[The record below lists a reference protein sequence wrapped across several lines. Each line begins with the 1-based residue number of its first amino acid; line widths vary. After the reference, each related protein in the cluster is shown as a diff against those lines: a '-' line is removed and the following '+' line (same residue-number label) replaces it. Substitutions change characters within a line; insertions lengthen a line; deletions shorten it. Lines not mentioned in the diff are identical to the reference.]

1 MEAVSWSQGL
11 LTLLRLGVSTAV
23 GVFFC
28 WLIAQVFTSRLTP
41 RI

>member
-1 MEAVSWSQGL
+1 VSA
-11 LTLLRLGVSTAV
+11 AV

-28 WLIAQVFTSRLTP
+28 WLIAQVFTSRLSP